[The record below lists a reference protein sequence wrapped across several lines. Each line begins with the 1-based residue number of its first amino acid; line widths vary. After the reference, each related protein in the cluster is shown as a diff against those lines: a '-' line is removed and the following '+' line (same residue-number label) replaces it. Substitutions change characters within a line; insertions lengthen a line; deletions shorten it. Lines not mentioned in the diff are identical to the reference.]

1 VKTPESK
8 VKKKVDDYLKAIGAY
23 VIKPATFGFGAS
35 GAADRVCCIGG
46 RFVTIEVKREGKV
59 PTPLQRLNAKLATQA
74 GGIAIWGDSA
84 EMIIEQL
91 KERLGLPD

>member
-1 VKTPESK
+1 MKTPESK

-23 VIKPATFGFGAS
+23 VVKPATFGFGAS
-35 GAADRVCCIGG
+35 GAADRICCIGG

-59 PTPLQRLNAKLATQA
+59 PTPLQRLNAKMTMRA

-84 EMIIEQL
+84 EHIIEQL
-91 KERLGLPD
+91 KTALGLPD